1 MKTNK
6 NSATEDQLG
15 VLHSAITRAFQR
27 KINVMLEVA
36 DDPEKADEIL
46 FAIDEKTLSAA
57 ANWVL
62 KNEIT
67 CQQPE
72 VDAQSSLSKSL
83 AAIKAKQKGK
93 VINFTDA
100 KEAVS

>member
-6 NSATEDQLG
+6 NSSTEDQLG
-15 VLHSAITRAFQR
+15 VLHSSITRAFQR
-27 KINVMLEVA
+27 KIDVMLEVA

-57 ANWVL
+57 ANWVI
-62 KNEIT
+62 KNDIT
-67 CQQPE
+67 CAQPE
-72 VDAQSSLSKSL
+72 VDEQSQLKKSL
-83 AAIKAKQKGK
+83 DAIKAKQSGK

-100 KEAVS
+100 KEAM